1 VPVCKELNVD
11 IVAYYPLARNLL
23 ATKLETAPSDW
34 RASLPRYSA
43 ENLKKNQKISDILG
57 DLAEKYESSPAQI
70 ALAWLFAKAEEL
82 GVTVI
87 PIPGTTKVKNALSNM
102 KATKVDISD
111 PEDMKTLETLADLVA
126 GERAG
131 ESYLKRGIESQK

>member
-1 VPVCKELNVD
+1 
-11 IVAYYPLARNLL
+11 
-23 ATKLETAPSDW
+23 
-34 RASLPRYSA
+34 
-43 ENLKKNQKISDILG
+43 LKKNQKISDILG
-57 DLAEKYESSPAQI
+57 DLAEKYDSSPAQI

-131 ESYLKRGIESQK
+131 ESYLKMGIESQK